1 MKITAKLSCQKLFA
15 LTKWSLIRNSD
26 QAIGL
31 RLDGEYA
38 KIRVKIGISNFL
50 GDSVGPPTRV
60 DDVDEVGVLFDQGAT
75 REVGNVGVKQGSG
88 RVQAWKHGCRIFQVN
103 DTLLSCRSFI
113 MYPSTSQSIGPLSF
127 ARWTQPFRR
136 HGRQGRNRW
145 RGPFRAWRCPTLQ
158 VWRLIRPLVFPQAP
172 RFSWLGCKS
181 VKLWISNCRRV
192 FLKNQLWKV
201 KRLY

>member
-88 RVQAWKHGCRIFQVN
+88 RVQA
-103 DTLLSCRSFI
+103 
-113 MYPSTSQSIGPLSF
+113 
-127 ARWTQPFRR
+127 
-136 HGRQGRNRW
+136 
-145 RGPFRAWRCPTLQ
+145 
-158 VWRLIRPLVFPQAP
+158 
-172 RFSWLGCKS
+172 
-181 VKLWISNCRRV
+181 
-192 FLKNQLWKV
+192 
-201 KRLY
+201 